1 MSEKESVDAAS
12 MHPIVTRL
20 RERSTGKDMWRV
32 RDKDTRAYCIQFE
45 AWEQMEAHEWWRDH
59 KGREFHKNHE
69 LVRVRIQS
77 QEDVLM
83 QEAADM
89 LEFFFGQMQMHSPK
103 MDGQHSYR
111 FRGSGWPM
119 THCVGPNAEDAVK
132 AVLQEIQRSRSE
144 SA

>member
-1 MSEKESVDAAS
+1 MNKNESVDAAS

-20 RERSTGKDMWRV
+20 REQSTAEDKWRV
-32 RDKDTRAYCIQFE
+32 RDKDTGAYCIQFE
-45 AWEQMEAHEWWRDH
+45 AWEHIEAHEWWQFYKD
-59 KGREFHKNHE
+59 RELYKNYE
-69 LVRVRIQS
+69 LARVRIQS
-77 QEDVLM
+77 QQDALM

-111 FRGSGWPM
+111 LRGSGWPM
-119 THCVGPNAEDAVK
+119 THCVGSNAEDAVK
-132 AVLQEIQRSRSE
+132 SAMREIQRSRSE

>member
-1 MSEKESVDAAS
+1 MSKNESVDAAS

-20 RERSTGKDMWRV
+20 RFFREGEIVFRPRDMDQAMR
-32 RDKDTRAYCIQFE
+32 
-45 AWEQMEAHEWWRDH
+45 
-59 KGREFHKNHE
+59 
-69 LVRVRIQS
+69 
-77 QEDVLM
+77 LM

-132 AVLQEIQRSRSE
+132 SALQEIQRSRSE

>member
-1 MSEKESVDAAS
+1 MSKKESVDAAS

-20 RERSTGKDMWRV
+20 RERSTGKDKWRV
-32 RDKDTRAYCIQFE
+32 RDKDTGAYCIQFE
-45 AWEQMEAHEWWRDH
+45 AWEQIEAMEWWNAH
-59 KGREFHKNHE
+59 KDREFHQNHE
-69 LVRVRIQS
+69 LKRERILS
-77 QEDVLM
+77 EEDRLM
-83 QEAADM
+83 NQAADM

-132 AVLQEIQRSRSE
+132 SALQEIQRFRSE